1 MCHTPLEHGIDGV
14 IMASNEN
21 EVQVGAQGRVVIPAA
36 LRKALKLTPGDRLV
50 ARKVGES
57 LVLERRETVE
67 RRLRERF
74 GHIPRN
80 VSLADELIAE
90 RRAEAEREAGGQ

>member
-1 MCHTPLEHGIDGV
+1 
-14 IMASNEN
+14 MAYQMAPADN
-21 EVQVGAQGRVVIPAA
+21 EVRIGAQGRVVIPAA
-36 LRKALKLTPGDRLV
+36 LRKALKLKPGDRLV

-74 GHIPRN
+74 RHVPRDVN
-80 VSLADELIAE
+80 LADELIAE
-90 RRAEAEREAGGQ
+90 RRAEAAREAGPS

>member
-1 MCHTPLEHGIDGV
+1 
-14 IMASNEN
+14 MASNEN

-36 LRKALKLTPGDRLV
+36 LRKAMKLEPGDRLV
-50 ARKVGES
+50 VRKVGES
-57 LVLERRETVE
+57 LVLERREVVE

-74 GHIPRN
+74 RHIPRD

-90 RRAEAEREAGGQ
+90 RRAEAAGEAGEP

>member
-1 MCHTPLEHGIDGV
+1 
-14 IMASNEN
+14 MASSEN

-36 LRKALKLTPGDRLV
+36 LRKALKLKPGDHLV

-67 RRLRERF
+67 KRLRARF
-74 GHIPRN
+74 RHVPKDI
-80 VSLADELIAE
+80 SLADELIAE
-90 RRAEAEREAGGQ
+90 RRAEADKDAKDA

>member
-1 MCHTPLEHGIDGV
+1 
-14 IMASNEN
+14 MASTEN

-36 LRKALKLTPGDRLV
+36 LRKALKLKPGDRLV

-67 RRLRERF
+67 HRLRERF
-74 GHIPRN
+74 RHVPRDVN
-80 VSLADELIAE
+80 LADELIAE
-90 RRAEAEREAGGQ
+90 RRAEAKREAG

>member
-1 MCHTPLEHGIDGV
+1 
-14 IMASNEN
+14 MASSDN
-21 EVQVGAQGRVVIPAA
+21 EVQVGSQGRVVIPAA
-36 LRKALKLTPGDRLV
+36 LRKALKLKPGDRLV

-74 GHIPRN
+74 KHIPRD
-80 VSLADELIAE
+80 VDLADEFIGE
-90 RRAEAEREAGGQ
+90 RRTEAEREAG

>member
-1 MCHTPLEHGIDGV
+1 
-14 IMASNEN
+14 MASTEN

-36 LRKALKLTPGDRLV
+36 LRKALKLKPGDRLV

-74 GHIPRN
+74 RHVPRDVN
-80 VSLADELIAE
+80 LADELIAE
-90 RRAEAEREAGGQ
+90 RRAEAKREAG

>member
-1 MCHTPLEHGIDGV
+1 
-14 IMASNEN
+14 MATSEN

-36 LRKALKLTPGDRLV
+36 LRKALKLKPGDRLV
-50 ARKVGES
+50 ARKVGDS

-74 GHIPRN
+74 RHVPRD
-80 VSLADELIAE
+80 VDLADELIAE
-90 RRAEAEREAGGQ
+90 RRSEAKREAG